1 MDSSTR
7 RRILALWLPRLPT
20 DRLRRRA
27 EGAHKPNAKG
37 AHKQNAPET
46 NIKDAPLVIAG
57 RANNALYVYA
67 LNRSAQRLGLHRGQP
82 LANARAMIEGLAVR
96 PADEKADLALL
107 ESIADWCDRFT
118 PLVSTDPPEGL
129 LLDITGVAHLFGGEA
144 AMLSHVREKIAAQGF
159 AVQAAI
165 AGTSL
170 AARALARFANS
181 TIALPGEDAPTVSQ
195 LPIAALDCGED
206 KLRALKRAGLKTI
219 AQVTTRGR
227 AELVARLGAAFLTR
241 LHVMLGAEEKPL
253 TPRRPL
259 PDLSAAQRFAEPV
272 VTQEVISKS
281 LHTLA
286 IALSEI
292 LERQGQGLRLL
303 EAVFFRADGKV
314 ERITVRT
321 GAPLRDPDVM
331 LRLLNQ
337 RLDALADPLDPG
349 FGFDLIKLEA
359 CLAEETHPT
368 EASFDADENARW
380 QIAYLTD
387 RLSARFGEH
396 RVQRFVPQD
405 THIPEAQ
412 SVAIP
417 AQDRDFDGDWTP
429 KRRQNDPPLRPLR
442 MLEKPEE
449 IYFVAAS
456 VPDGPPAR
464 FRWRRAQ
471 FDVTRAE
478 GPERIAMDW
487 WRHEKPTRDYFRVE
501 TREGQRFWLYR
512 DGLYRENNLHPR
524 WYLQGIFA

>member
-1 MDSSTR
+1 
-7 RRILALWLPRLPT
+7 
-20 DRLRRRA
+20 
-27 EGAHKPNAKG
+27 
-37 AHKQNAPET
+37 
-46 NIKDAPLVIAG
+46 
-57 RANNALYVYA
+57 
-67 LNRSAQRLGLHRGQP
+67 
-82 LANARAMIEGLAVR
+82 MIEDLAVK

-107 ESIADWCDRFT
+107 EGIADWCDRFT
-118 PLVSTDPPEGL
+118 PLVAVDAPDGL
-129 LLDITGVAHLFGGEA
+129 LLDISGGAHLFGGEV
-144 AMLSHVREKIAAQGF
+144 AMLHHVREKIAAQGF

-170 AARALARFANS
+170 AARALARYAGG
-181 TIALPGEDAPTVSQ
+181 TIAVPGEDRRAIAP

-219 AQVTTRGR
+219 AQVAERGR
-227 AELVARLGAAFLTR
+227 AELTARLGMHFLTR

-259 PDLSAAQRFAEPV
+259 PDLSAAHRFAEPV

-281 LHTLA
+281 LHTLS
-286 IALSEI
+286 IALAEA

-314 ERITVRT
+314 QRIAVRT
-321 GAPLRDPDVM
+321 GAPLRDPEVM

-349 FGFDLIKLEA
+349 FGFDLIRLDA
-359 CLAEETHPT
+359 RIAEETHPT

-380 QIAYLTD
+380 QIAFLAD

-412 SVAIP
+412 SVAVP
-417 AQDRDFDGDWTP
+417 AQDRDFDNTWVR
-429 KRRQNDPPLRPLR
+429 KRRENDPPLRPLR

-449 IYFVAAS
+449 IHGVLAT
-456 VPDGPPAR
+456 VPDGLPPR
-464 FRWRRAQ
+464 FRWRKAW
-471 FDVTRAE
+471 FNVVRAE

-487 WRHEKPTRDYFRVE
+487 WRKEKPTRDYYRVE
-501 TREGQRFWLYR
+501 TEDGQRFWLYR
-512 DGLYRENNLHPR
+512 DGLFRELGLATR